1 MNDFKSFKIDKEK
14 DKAILSFNDGKEY
27 ELSVD
32 NMLAIMDFYK
42 DFEIESKINSL
53 KSKLEYYAKTHVVYP
68 KRGDERKAFIKLT
81 NNPEVVEIYSKYDY
95 CLKDVEFCHKDVAEA
110 AIKKYEL
117 ELSCLLEA
125 IK

>member
-1 MNDFKSFKIDKEK
+1 MDDFKSFKIDREKE
-14 DKAILSFNDGKEY
+14 KAILSFNDGKEY
-27 ELSVD
+27 ELNID

-42 DFEIESKINSL
+42 NFEIESKIKSL
-53 KSKLEYYAKTHVVYP
+53 KSKLEHYAKMHVIYP
-68 KRGDERKAFIKLT
+68 KEDERKAFIKLT
-81 NNPEVVEIYSKYDY
+81 DNPEVVEIYSKYDY